1 MWARFVTLFSRLGFV
16 CARRRLDEEARAEFD
31 AHLDLLVD
39 RYIRSGMT
47 AAEARAAA
55 QRQFGSVTLIRE
67 EVHQMNGVRWIDGW
81 AQDLRYAARSL
92 RRTPAFT
99 AAALVTL
106 ALGIGANTAIFSL
119 LDGVMFKPLDVPAAE
134 ELLLLQNV
142 GPDGPDPE
150 LGIGPTARFSYPAF
164 QRFVRTLPQG
174 TSLAAMSRIAL
185 LNVRYGERVQ
195 AARVRGQLVSG
206 AYFSTFRATAARGRL
221 IEDADNAHIDAH
233 PVAVISYAFWQQHL
247 GGSPSAVGRQIVVN
261 GASFTIVGVT
271 AQGFAGVWVD
281 GPTEIWIPLTMQHA
295 VGYRQNFRASN
306 GRSNEPWLPQD
317 GISWLTLVARAPAEV
332 QPQLRAAMELE
343 HQRPML
349 EFAEA
354 QGIPDA
360 KRREFLLANRLMLT
374 SFERGLSGLRPQFAS
389 PLYLLTALVG
399 MVLVIAC
406 VNLAN
411 LLLARGVA
419 RCREIGIRMSI
430 GATRGR
436 VLRQLVVESL
446 VLAALGGA
454 AGIALGVWISH
465 ALAAMA
471 LPSPFA
477 LDTRVLAF
485 SVALSLLTALLF
497 GLAPA
502 LSATRVDLSSAIAVA
517 SKGGPHHRSLRR
529 MRPLLSAQIALAFVL
544 SVGAVLFG
552 RSLSNL
558 MAIDPGFEREHLV
571 SLWFNASASGYA
583 ADDIPA
589 LHQRLLDRAR
599 SIPGV
604 VSTALSFCG
613 LADGCRSSTT
623 VRFDG
628 YQPSPDEKVQLQ
640 LTDVDANYFDTVG
653 MQIVEGRPF
662 DEREVVAGAGVA
674 VVNETVARRY
684 FRDRS
689 PVGQRFG
696 IGKLNG
702 LIVGVV
708 RDARTNDLAEAPVPM
723 AFVPLADGAGPRVL
737 HARVS
742 GDPTAIL
749 TELQRSVAQ
758 AEPGLIIERASTI
771 ERQLERNLTRQ
782 RLVAYLTS
790 AFGALALLM
799 ACIGLF
805 GVMSYGVALRTTEI
819 GIRAALGARPAD
831 LLQMVIGDGVRVAA
845 AGLLLGVFAS
855 IAAARIVSV
864 MLFGVSP
871 LDPLIFAAVAVILL
885 VSATLACYAPARR
898 AARADPMAA
907 LRAE

>member
-1 MWARFVTLFSRLGFV
+1 MWARLITLFSRFGFV
-16 CARRRLDEEARAEFD
+16 CARRRLDDEARAEFD

-67 EVHQMNGVRWIDGW
+67 EVYQMNGVRWIDGL

-99 AAALVTL
+99 TAAVVTL

-119 LDGVMFKPLDVPAAE
+119 LDGVMLKPLDVPAAE
-134 ELLLLQNV
+134 ELLQLQNV
-142 GPDGPDPE
+142 GEDGPDPE

-164 QRFVRTLPQG
+164 QRFVRALPAG

-185 LNVRYGERVQ
+185 LNVRFGERVE

-206 AYFSTFRATAARGRL
+206 AYFSAFRATAVEGRL
-221 IEDADNAHIDAH
+221 IGDADNVQVDAH
-233 PVAVISYAFWQQHL
+233 PVAVISYALWQRYL
-247 GGSPSAVGRQIVVN
+247 GGSPSAVGQQIVVN
-261 GASFTIVGVT
+261 GAFFTIVGVT

-281 GPTEIWIPLTMQHA
+281 GPTEVWIPLTMQHA

-317 GISWLTLVARAPAEV
+317 GIMWLTLVARAPAERE
-332 QPQLRAAMELE
+332 PQLRAAVELE
-343 HQRPML
+343 HRRAIL

-354 QGIPDA
+354 RGISEPE
-360 KRREFLLANRLMLT
+360 RREFLLANRLMLT

-419 RCREIGIRMSI
+419 RRREIGIRMSI
-430 GATRGR
+430 GATRMR
-436 VLRQLVVESL
+436 VVRQLVVESL
-446 VLAALGGA
+446 VLAALGGG
-454 AGIALGVWISH
+454 AGIALGSWISNG
-465 ALAAMA
+465 LAAMA

-477 LDTRVLAF
+477 LDLRVFAF
-485 SVALSLLTALLF
+485 SIGLSLVTALLF

-502 LSATRVDLSSAIAVA
+502 LNATRVDLTSATAVA
-517 SKGGPHHRSLRR
+517 SKGGPHQRSLAR
-529 MRPLLSAQIALAFVL
+529 MRPLLAAQIALAFVL

-558 MAIDPGFEREHLV
+558 TAIDPGFEREHLV
-571 SLWFNASASGYA
+571 SLWFNASASGYS
-583 ADDIPA
+583 ADEIPA
-589 LHQRLLDRAR
+589 LHQRLLDRAGL
-599 SIPGV
+599 IPGV

-613 LADGCRSSTT
+613 LADGCRSATT

-653 MQIVEGRPF
+653 MPIVEGRAF
-662 DEREVVAGAGVA
+662 DEREVSAGAAVA

-684 FRDRS
+684 FGNRS

-708 RDARTNDLAEAPVPM
+708 RDARTNDLVEAPVPM
-723 AFVPLADGAGPRVL
+723 AFVPLAGGAYPRVL
-737 HARVS
+737 NARVS
-742 GDPTAIL
+742 GDPAAVL
-749 TELQRSVAQ
+749 SMLQHSITQ

-799 ACIGLF
+799 ACIGVY
-805 GVMSYGVALRTTEI
+805 GGISYGVALRTTEI

-831 LLQMVIGDGVRVAA
+831 LLRSVVGDGVRVAA
-845 AGLLLGVFAS
+845 AGMLLGGFVS
-855 IAAARIVSV
+855 MAAARIVSA
-864 MLFGVSP
+864 MLFGVSS
-871 LDPLIFAAVAVILL
+871 LDPLVYAIVTVILL
-885 VSATLACYAPARR
+885 VSVTLACYAPARR
-898 AARADPMAA
+898 AARVDPMVA